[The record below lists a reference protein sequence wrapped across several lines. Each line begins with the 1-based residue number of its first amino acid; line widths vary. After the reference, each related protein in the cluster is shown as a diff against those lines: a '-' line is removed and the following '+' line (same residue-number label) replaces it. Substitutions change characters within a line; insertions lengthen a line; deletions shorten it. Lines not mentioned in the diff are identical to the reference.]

1 MMRKVLFVFIMIS
14 LAFSVSD
21 YFFSM
26 RSSYKKY
33 ESGEYFFRYKAT
45 TILAEDPE
53 AWMSNIEAFEEAA
66 ARDYSDPKTMLLYG
80 VEDTVWACDPHDGIC
95 TVVFDHAVVDEL
107 PAKGVKTETYVIDDF
122 PVSNLRFENDD
133 KAYFDGTKKFS
144 FQEYIK
150 YVSGLS
156 DYQLASYH
164 VSDKKMARFTS
175 AKESLII
182 LAAVDLGIVFLLFI
196 FYKSELDTLFDITLV
211 LGALY
216 GVLFEV
222 ITMYTR

>member
-53 AWMSNIEAFEEAA
+53 AWTNSVEAFEEAA

-95 TVVFDHAVVDEL
+95 TVVFSHAVVDEL

-133 KAYFDGTKKFS
+133 KAYFEGAEKMSFS
-144 FQEYIK
+144 EYIE

-156 DYQLASYH
+156 EDQLKSYH
-164 VSDKKMARFTS
+164 VSDKKMAGFKS
-175 AKESLII
+175 AKNSMII
-182 LAAVDLGIVFLLFI
+182 LTLVDLGIFLLLFI
-196 FYKSELDTLFDITLV
+196 FYKSELEGLFDVVLV

-216 GVLFEV
+216 GIFFEV
-222 ITMYTR
+222 ISMYIR